1 MGNVNMHKMKF
12 FVLFSLLLFLFI
24 GYKTYVQFNEL
35 RNTEKLILVNESQSL
50 SAFVSA
56 FRQTYQDAFLENH
69 IPVDDKTINLLP
81 VKTISEISK
90 RFSQN
95 VNGEVTIRT
104 VSDKPRN
111 NYNMA
116 NKFELNE
123 IKYFKENPNESDRIT
138 QKEDTFYYTKPMYIK
153 KSCLKCHGKR
163 EDTIPSIRDNY
174 TTAYDYK
181 LGDLRGLLNIEI
193 KKRDIFSELYTD
205 FLENLLVTIF
215 LYVLFLIMFFV
226 FIQKMRKKDEE
237 YTHKLKKNIRKKTEK
252 IQKQK
257 EVLHEQ
263 AYHDPLT
270 GLPNRALFQERLKY
284 AVKHAHRYSQNMAIL
299 FIDLD
304 HFKEVNDSLG
314 HHIGDKLLIEV
325 SKRFAS
331 QIRED
336 DTLARLGGDEFTI
349 IMENLAKVHN
359 ASFLAEKIQKVLSK
373 AIQIDG
379 HTFYITCS
387 IGISSYPQDST
398 DTENLLK
405 YADVAM
411 YKAKDEGRNNIQF
424 YSAEMTEYAL
434 ERFDMQTHLRQA
446 LAKNEFVLF
455 YQPQIDVKT
464 EDLIGVEALIRW
476 NHPEKGFIY
485 PAEFIDIAEDSGM
498 IVEIDKWVMQTA
510 MKQMAEWYRK
520 GFKPGV
526 LSLNLSMRELQNN
539 YFVDELS
546 KIMKTLKFN
555 PEWLELEITES
566 QVMKNPEESII
577 KLQQI
582 SDMGVVISI
591 DDFGT
596 GYSSLA
602 YLKRLPV
609 QKVKIDQSFIHG
621 LPEDQEDLEIVK
633 AIIALSRSLGL
644 GIIAEGVET
653 AEQKDMLFKYGCE
666 YIQGYF
672 YSHPIDVDDL
682 EKKYL
687 K

>member
-1 MGNVNMHKMKF
+1 MNKMKF

-35 RNTEKLILVNESQSL
+35 KNTERVILLNESQSL
-50 SAFVSA
+50 AEFVSA
-56 FRQTYQDAFLENH
+56 FRQTYQDVFLDNH
-69 IPVDDKTINLLP
+69 IAVDDKTLNLLP

-95 VNGEVTIRT
+95 VNGEVIVRT
-104 VSDKPRN
+104 VSDRPRN
-111 NYNMA
+111 IDNMA
-116 NKFELNE
+116 NDFELNE
-123 IKYFKENPNESDRIT
+123 IKYFKENPSASDNFT
-138 QKEDTFYYTKPMYIK
+138 QKESAFYYTKPMYIK
-153 KSCLKCHGKR
+153 KSCLGCHGKR
-163 EDTIPSIRDNY
+163 EDTIPSIREKY
-174 TTAYDYK
+174 ATAYDYE

-193 KKRDIFSELYTD
+193 KKRDIFSALYTD

-226 FIQKMRKKDEE
+226 FFQKMRQKDEE
-237 YTHKLKKNIRKKTEK
+237 YTHKLKKDIRKKTQK

-284 AVKHAHRYSQNMAIL
+284 ALKHAHRYNQNMAIL

-304 HFKEVNDSLG
+304 HFKEINDSLG

-325 SKRFAS
+325 SKRFSS

-349 IMENLAKVHN
+349 IVENLVKVHN
-359 ASFLAEKIQKVLSK
+359 ASFLAEKIQNVLK
-373 AIQIDG
+373 KEIRIDG

-387 IGISSYPQDST
+387 IGISSYPQDSK
-398 DTENLLK
+398 DTESLLK
-405 YADVAM
+405 YADAAM
-411 YKAKDEGRNNIQF
+411 YKAKEEGRNNIQF
-424 YSAEMTEYAL
+424 YSVEMTEYAL

-446 LAKNEFVLF
+446 LAKNEFVLY
-455 YQPQIDVKT
+455 YQPQIDVKS

-498 IVEIDKWVMQTA
+498 IVEIDKWVMETA
-510 MKQMAEWYRK
+510 MKQMVDWYRK

-526 LSLNLSMRELQNN
+526 LSLNLSMRELQSDN
-539 YFVDELS
+539 FVYDLS

-566 QVMKNPEESII
+566 QVMKKPEESII

-609 QKVKIDQSFIHG
+609 HKVKIDQSFIHG

-644 GIIAEGVET
+644 NIIAEGVET
-653 AEQKDMLFKYGCE
+653 AEQKDILFENGCE
-666 YIQGYF
+666 YIQGYY
-672 YSHPIDVDDL
+672 YSYPIDADEI
-682 EKKYL
+682 EKNYL